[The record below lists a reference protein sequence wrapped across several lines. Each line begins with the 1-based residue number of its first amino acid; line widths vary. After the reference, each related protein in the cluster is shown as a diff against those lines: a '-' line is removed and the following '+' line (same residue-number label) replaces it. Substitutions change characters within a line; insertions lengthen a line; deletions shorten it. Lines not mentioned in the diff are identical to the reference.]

1 MNASRLQ
8 LPEGLSPERAGRLDG
23 PSAEP
28 WIRRAIVVLLGA
40 IVVAALLDVFGQQPT
55 TSTAAGPAAT
65 LQVQA
70 PSRMRGGL
78 IFQARFEVTARSR
91 LARPAL
97 RLQRGWFEDM
107 SVNSIEPSPN
117 SETSDG
123 DAVLLGFD
131 PIDPGHTLTVWIY
144 FQANPTNLGRQGQ
157 DVALTDGGR
166 VVAAIRRSMLIV
178 P

>member
-1 MNASRLQ
+1 VNASQLP
-8 LPEGLSPERAGRLDG
+8 LPEGLSPERVQLEDR
-23 PSAEP
+23 SAEP
-28 WIRRAIVVLLGA
+28 WIRRGILVLLGA

-55 TSTAAGPAAT
+55 TSTAAGPAAA

-78 IFQARFEVTARSR
+78 IFQARFEVTAHAR

-97 RLQRGWFEDM
+97 RLQRGWFDDM
-107 SVNSIEPSPN
+107 SVNSIEPAPS
-117 SETSDG
+117 SETSEG
-123 DAVLLGFD
+123 DAVILSFD
-131 PIDPGHTLTVWIY
+131 PIEAGQTLTVWIY

-157 DVALTDGGR
+157 DVAVTDGGG
-166 VVAAIRRSMLIV
+166 VLAAVHRSMLIF